1 MEGSYSVRGSYMEG
15 SYSVRGSYMEGCYSV
30 RVFIYTWR
38 ALIV

>member
-15 SYSVRGSYMEGCYSV
+15 SYSVR
-30 RVFIYTWR
+30 VFIYTWK